1 MNYFTEAELKC
12 QHCGKYEFDAGFLAI
27 LNRIRADCGFPLVV
41 TSGYRCVDHP
51 IEAKKDQPGAHTR
64 GCAID
69 VQVSGWKAYRLLE
82 VAMRRGVKRIGVNQ
96 TGPHSKRFIH
106 LDTAI
111 DLPMPAI
118 WSY

>member
-51 IEAKKDQPGAHTR
+51 IEAAKPYTGSHTTGKAVDLAVSHKQAH
-64 GCAID
+64 
-69 VQVSGWKAYRLLE
+69 KLLH
-82 VAMRRGVKRIGVNQ
+82 VALMCGITGIGVNQ
-96 TGPHSKRFIH
+96 TGNRRFIH
-106 LDTAI
+106 LDMSDVAPRPTV
-111 DLPMPAI
+111 